1 MKEDDVVTAA
11 ALIRQESTRTE
22 KCRGEEQL
30 LVSTTEVCS
39 ERKGSKLST
48 FMSLH
53 KVDHFCISNSVIGI
67 SVGKVLF
74 ANQGYDEIVSLL
86 LILLYY

>member
-39 ERKGSKLST
+39 ERKGSELST
-48 FMSLH
+48 FYTKST
-53 KVDHFCISNSVIGI
+53 I
-67 SVGKVLF
+67 SV
-74 ANQGYDEIVSLL
+74 YSTESLG
-86 LILLYY
+86 